1 MKVIGLTGGIGSGKS
16 TVSQYLKKL
25 GYDVIDADKISH
37 DITMPGQATLKL
49 LKAEFG
55 DNIILE
61 DGSLNRQELAKV
73 AFSDS
78 LKHKRL
84 EEIVTDSVINIVNS
98 KINEFRA
105 EEKDIVI
112 LDAPLL
118 FESCMDKKCDEV
130 WLVTCSLEERIKR
143 VMARDGLSREE
154 IIARIDNQMPDS
166 EKIRRSSCV
175 IKNDG
180 PLDDLYRTI
189 DYILRMK

>member
-16 TVSQYLKKL
+16 TVSQYLIKL

-37 DITMPGQATLKL
+37 DITMPGHETLKK
-49 LKAEFG
+49 LKEEFG
-55 DNIILE
+55 DSIILS
-61 DGSLNRQELAKV
+61 DGSLDRKELGKI

-78 LKHKRL
+78 LRHKRL

-98 KINEFRA
+98 KIKEFR
-105 EEKDIVI
+105 EENKDIVI

-130 WLVTCSLEERIKR
+130 WLVTSSLEERVKR

-154 IIARIDNQMPDS
+154 ILDRIDNQMPDN
-166 EKIRRSSCV
+166 EKIKRSTCV

-189 DYILRMK
+189 DFILRMK